1 MHRGFAFIC
10 FYLLLSAFI
19 CFFFVYRISLPS
31 WLYPSSIFGLLIGL
45 REQ

>member
-1 MHRGFAFIC
+1 MHDASGL
-10 FYLLLSAFI
+10 LLLSAFLR
-19 CFFFVYRISLPS
+19 YRISLPS

>member
-1 MHRGFAFIC
+1 MHFASGLL
-10 FYLLLSAFI
+10 FYLL
-19 CFFFVYRISLPS
+19 FFSVYRMSLPS

>member
-1 MHRGFAFIC
+1 MRHASGLLL
-10 FYLLLSAFI
+10 YLLFLR
-19 CFFFVYRISLPS
+19 YRISLPS

>member
-1 MHRGFAFIC
+1 MHHASG
-10 FYLLLSAFI
+10 LLLYL
-19 CFFFVYRISLPS
+19 FFFVYRISLPS